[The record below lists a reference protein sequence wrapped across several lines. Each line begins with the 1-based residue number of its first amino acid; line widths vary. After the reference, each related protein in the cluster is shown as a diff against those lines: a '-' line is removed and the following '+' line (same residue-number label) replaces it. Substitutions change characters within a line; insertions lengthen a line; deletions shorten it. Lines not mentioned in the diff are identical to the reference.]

1 MSAPWT
7 APTADS
13 PAAVG
18 LKNGGLREITTD
30 IIYPV
35 SRAEKGSFQSGVQ
48 QEFRWRSDSSRYWLP
63 RESRLFA
70 EIKFKFGETAL
81 TGTGTDY
88 NRYVGVGHSAP
99 REIKSVNGVA
109 PVGAPPNANVALTA
123 APLHALFD
131 QSRFVMNG
139 VTVENQPNL
148 YDTACA
154 QLLTK
159 VDIAGPD
166 TSGSG
171 MCNSLRKDHGRQ
183 LRAYG
188 QKRVGQKGHPGRW
201 PQPPSCVGSGAAA

>member
-1 MSAPWT
+1 LYWHFRGKSPIFFLGQGKDIMSAPWT

-63 RESRLFA
+63 RESRLYA
-70 EIKFKFGETAL
+70 EIEFAFGETAL
-81 TGTGTDY
+81 TGSGVQSNNFFAIGKKAPKTVPAGYVAGTE
-88 NRYVGVGHSAP
+88 HS
-99 REIKSVNGVA
+99 G
-109 PVGAPPNANVALTA
+109 GAPPNCNVALTA
-123 APLHALFD
+123 APAHALFD

-154 QLLTK
+154 QLLT
-159 VDIAGPD
+159 I
-166 TSGSG
+166 
-171 MCNSLRKDHGRQ
+171 
-183 LRAYG
+183 
-188 QKRVGQKGHPGRW
+188 HPPRRPAVSP
-201 PQPPSCVGSGAAA
+201 PQSRSFCSARCLL